1 MSCDLEARELV
12 NEKDEPTLPAL
23 KEVDLHAVI
32 VADSQANLD
41 DRLPCRSRDITTTLA
56 VSANQLHHFLGQ
68 WREALS
74 GLKELDKIHD
84 WSVPK
89 LDVDTEKQFQH
100 LLLVRGCQ
108 DLLLDVLE
116 AETRTWVVLQSHG
129 CHSNVR

>member
-32 VADSQANLD
+32 VAGNHTNLD
-41 DRLPCRSRDITTTLA
+41 DGFPCRSRDITTTLA
-56 VSANQLHHFLGQ
+56 VLANRLHHFLGQ

-84 WSVPK
+84 WRVPE
-89 LDVDTEKQFQH
+89 LDVDAEKQLQH

-116 AETRTWVVLQSHG
+116 AEAGTWVVLQSHR
-129 CHSNVR
+129 CHSNVL